1 MFNFSHFRDQRE
13 LRVAPIVIFLFLSV
27 QRKRIPMLIDIEKAT
42 EAATSRMSKQTSER
56 DLVLAMRKVSRLLT
70 AKAKEVPEE

>member
-1 MFNFSHFRDQRE
+1 
-13 LRVAPIVIFLFLSV
+13 
-27 QRKRIPMLIDIEKAT
+27 MLIDIEKAT

>member
-1 MFNFSHFRDQRE
+1 MSI
-13 LRVAPIVIFLFLSV
+13 APIVIFLFLSV

-42 EAATSRMSKQTSER
+42 EAAISRMSKQTSER
-56 DLVLAMRKVSRLLT
+56 DLVLAMRKVSQLLT